1 MEQKERWGQA
11 KVALEGLAV
20 GDAFGEL
27 FFRQRD
33 EVPARLAQRRVLAAP
48 WPYTD
53 DTQTALS
60 IVSILL
66 RYGSI
71 RQDELAASFAE
82 HYEGSRGYGPSM
94 HYLLRAIRAGA
105 PWREAAA
112 QQFAGQ
118 GSFGN
123 GGAMRIAPL
132 GAYFADDLPLVCEQ
146 AELATSVT
154 HTHPEAI
161 AGAIAV
167 AVATACAWQLR
178 QSGQMPTRAEFLAM
192 ILPYIPSSEVRRKV
206 RWARN
211 FSERTSLEA
220 VVGQL
225 GNGSNISSQDT
236 VPFVLW
242 CAGERLNSYE
252 EALWLT
258 ASALGDVDTT
268 CAMVG
273 GIVATYTG
281 PQAIPASWR
290 AAREPLPDWY
300 LEEI

>member
-1 MEQKERWGQA
+1 M
-11 KVALEGLAV
+11 
-20 GDAFGEL
+20 
-27 FFRQRD
+27 
-33 EVPARLAQRRVLAAP
+33 
-48 WPYTD
+48 
-53 DTQTALS
+53 ALS
-60 IVSILL
+60 IVSIL
-66 RYGSI
+66 RQHGSI
-71 RQDELAASFAE
+71 RQAELAESFAE
-82 HYEGSRGYGPSM
+82 HYEGSRAYGPSM
-94 HYLLRAIRAGA
+94 HYLLRSIRAGT

-112 QQFAGQ
+112 QQFSGQ

-132 GAYFADDLPLVCEQ
+132 GAYFADDLGVVSEQ

-167 AVATACAWQLR
+167 AVATAYAWQLR
-178 QSGQMPTRAEFLAM
+178 QSGQLPGRAEFLEL

-206 RWARN
+206 RWARD
-211 FSERTSLEA
+211 FSEHTSLDA
-220 VVGQL
+220 VVNQL

-242 CAGERLNSYE
+242 CTGERLNNYE

-281 PQAIPASWR
+281 TTAIPASWL
-290 AAREPLPDWY
+290 AAREPLPGWHR
-300 LEEI
+300 EHNQEAT